1 MENRL
6 GYDHFQAGSLH
17 VGVYVILSPEPMSNK
32 AIGRPRKLKK
42 DQRTERITVPLNK
55 GELGQINSA
64 VEASGIPAA
73 TFCRLALLKATEPK
87 GKR

>member
-1 MENRL
+1 MSYYL
-6 GYDHFQAGSLH
+6 
-17 VGVYVILSPEPMSNK
+17 LSEIRMSNK